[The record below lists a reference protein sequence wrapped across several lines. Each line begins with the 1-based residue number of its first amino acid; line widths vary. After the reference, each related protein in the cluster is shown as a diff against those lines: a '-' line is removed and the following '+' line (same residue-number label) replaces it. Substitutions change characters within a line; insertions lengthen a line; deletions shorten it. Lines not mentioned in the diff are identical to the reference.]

1 VFYFVFVNIKYG
13 IEFEEQFVNT
23 YILEQQL
30 IMEIFFIIILSIL
43 VTLGIVTVMRNFKL
57 KKQTNSQS
65 VILLDKIK
73 RVCKFITVEG
83 DFAEIYHYE
92 DVKERFLK
100 LITSKKKALV
110 VINAKAHVGFDL
122 SRIKMDSNVKTK
134 TVKLFHFPEPE
145 VLSIETD
152 LNYYD
157 KKDGVF
163 NKFEASDLTELHNE
177 AKLHIMNKVPE
188 SGLYQIAKKEA
199 LDSILLIESI
209 VETIGWTLDYTAL
222 EIEDTEPKKLE

>member
-1 VFYFVFVNIKYG
+1 
-13 IEFEEQFVNT
+13 
-23 YILEQQL
+23 
-30 IMEIFFIIILSIL
+30 METFFIIIISIL
-43 VTLGIVTVMRNFKL
+43 VTLAIVTLVRQFTI
-57 KKQTNSQS
+57 KKRTHSQS

-73 RVCKFITVEG
+73 KVSKFITVEG

-100 LITSKKKALV
+100 LVTSRKKALV

-122 SRIKMDSNVKTK
+122 SKIQLESDTKTK
-134 TVKLFHFPEPE
+134 TVKLFQFPQPE

-157 KKDGVF
+157 KKDGMF

-177 AKLHIMNKVPE
+177 AKIHIMNKVPE
-188 SGLYQIAKKEA
+188 SGLYEIAKKEA
-199 LDSILLIESI
+199 LESVLLIETI
-209 VETIGWTLDYTAL
+209 VETIGWKLDYSAL
-222 EIEDTEPKKLE
+222 KIDEKSKTLLK

>member
-1 VFYFVFVNIKYG
+1 MD
-13 IEFEEQFVNT
+13 T
-23 YILEQQL
+23 
-30 IMEIFFIIILSIL
+30 FFIIILSIL
-43 VTLGIVTVMRNFKL
+43 VTLGIVTIVKQFRL

-65 VILLDKIK
+65 IILLDKIK
-73 RVCKFITVEG
+73 RVCKFVTVEG

-100 LITSKKKALV
+100 IISSKKKALV
-110 VINAKAHVGFDL
+110 IINAKAHVGFDL
-122 SRIKMDSNVKTK
+122 SKIKMDSNVKTK
-134 TVKLFHFPEPE
+134 TVKLFHFPQPE

-157 KKDGVF
+157 KTDGVF

-188 SGLYQIAKKEA
+188 SGLYEIAKKEA
-199 LDSILLIESI
+199 LDSVLLIESI
-209 VETIGWTLDYTAL
+209 VQTIGWKLDYTAL
-222 EIEDTEPKKLE
+222 EIEDKEPKKID